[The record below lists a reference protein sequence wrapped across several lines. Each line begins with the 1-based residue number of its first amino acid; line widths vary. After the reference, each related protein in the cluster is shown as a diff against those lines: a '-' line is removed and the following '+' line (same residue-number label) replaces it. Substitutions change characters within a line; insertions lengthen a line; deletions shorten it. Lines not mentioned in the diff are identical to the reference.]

1 MNTNINKNNILP
13 FPKMYN
19 TPEEALEAAKG
30 WDFETVVIIGHTKE
44 GGSDE
49 GGLILSSNKEAAK
62 EQAKDMLLM
71 AEMLHW
77 MAMKKLGFL

>member
-1 MNTNINKNNILP
+1 MTPHSNNVLE
-13 FPKMYN
+13 FPKRYDS
-19 TPEEALEAAKG
+19 PEIALEAAKG
-30 WDFETVVIIGHTKE
+30 WNFETVLIIGHTAE

-49 GGLILSSNKEAAK
+49 GGLIYSSNKESAK

-77 MAMKKLGFL
+77 MAMRKLRFI